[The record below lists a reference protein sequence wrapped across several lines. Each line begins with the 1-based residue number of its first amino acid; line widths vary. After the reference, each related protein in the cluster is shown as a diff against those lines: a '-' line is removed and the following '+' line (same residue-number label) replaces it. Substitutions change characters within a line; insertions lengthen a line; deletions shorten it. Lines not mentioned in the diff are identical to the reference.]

1 MGKNKRYPKA
11 KKITLAQQMFALQAD
26 YPDGKCGIEKH
37 KKLVWGG
44 KVRPTP
50 ISQEY
55 PVLMTWEQGR
65 SPRVWVVGDNLQKM
79 DDPEF
84 PHKFHI
90 NEEKRMVRLC
100 LYRYQE
106 FNSSK
111 LLSRTIIPW
120 TVEWLYFYEIWLAT
134 GEWCG
139 GGEHP
144 AEGERKDDDAA

>member
-1 MGKNKRYPKA
+1 MGNKRKYPKA
-11 KKITLAQQMFALQAD
+11 KKIALAQQMVALQAA

-44 KVRPTP
+44 KIRPTA

-55 PVLMTWEQGR
+55 HVILTWELGW
-65 SPRVWVVGDNLQKM
+65 SPRVWVVGDNLQKLEEA
-79 DDPEF
+79 DF

-90 NEEKRMVRLC
+90 DKEKKMVRLC

-111 LLSRTIIPW
+111 YLSRTIIPW
-120 TVEWLYFYEIWLAT
+120 TIEWLYFYEIWLAT

-144 AEGERKDDDAA
+144 PEGERKDDDAA